1 MDGFTTM
8 LQMRTV
14 TMLAARDSG
23 VNTCNL
29 HKIRVNDGGDG
40 KWGWVRA

>member
-8 LQMRTV
+8 LQIRTV
-14 TMLAARDSG
+14 TMLAARDRG

-29 HKIRVNDGGDG
+29 HKMGVNDSKNG
-40 KWGWVRA
+40 KRGWVHA